1 MKQDQTVVS
10 IELGLDALRL
20 MHRPVHQ
27 AYESW
32 PGGHAEEQECLF
44 TMRNQLYAALM
55 DQLLDMEAI

>member
-20 MHRPVHQ
+20 MHRAVHQ
-27 AYESW
+27 TYESW

>member
-10 IELGLDALRL
+10 IELGLDALRV
-20 MHRPVHQ
+20 MHRAVHQ

-32 PGGHAEEQECLF
+32 PGGHADEQECLL

-55 DQLLDMEAI
+55 DQLLDIEAI